1 MRYLDQV
8 RIGLVVL
15 TAALLGVCYAGYLA
29 FSASSWFLGVAV
41 AGVVAAAY
49 LWHILTARVIGPLAA
64 IEAGL
69 KRISSGDLSVT
80 LDAATCGDCAEMAT
94 SLNELRGSLSVL
106 AGNTVAFSNEIICLV
121 HALTH
126 QAEQTRDDA
135 RDQAGQ
141 TQQVAA
147 AAEQMSQTI
156 NDIARNALSARETS
170 GAALAVAHEGNVAAE
185 TSAATVQRVYDATI
199 ALASLVEKLNR
210 SVREISGIVTV
221 IKGIAD
227 QTNLLALNA
236 AIEAARAGEQGRGF
250 AVVADEVRK
259 LAERTI
265 KATQEI
271 SDKISLLQAD
281 SRQTAQFMD
290 NTSDEVIQ
298 ATTGIK
304 QVEGVLNSIVMS
316 VEQVRDQIAQ
326 IAVSVEEQSQ
336 TTEEVASNIETT
348 ATISK
353 RIEQMA
359 DGIAADVSSIIG
371 VTLQARDAAD
381 RYALDDTL
389 DKILDRAKS
398 DHIVFMN
405 KVKGHLQKSLILE
418 PVQMPDHYSCRFGKW
433 YHSLGKEQY
442 SGSQHF
448 RSIDAPHARLHA
460 LAKDI
465 VSLANG
471 GEVRRAFELCDEADR
486 LSQAI
491 QENMD
496 RLKSEYHA

>member
-1 MRYLDQV
+1 M
-8 RIGLVVL
+8 
-15 TAALLGVCYAGYLA
+15 TM
-29 FSASSWFLGVAV
+29 
-41 AGVVAAAY
+41 
-49 LWHILTARVIGPLAA
+49 
-64 IEAGL
+64 IEEGL
-69 KRISSGDLSVT
+69 KRLVAGDLT
-80 LDAATCGDCAEMAT
+80 GKLDPAACGDFGNMAANLT
-94 SLNELRGSLSVL
+94 SLCGSISNL
-106 AGNTVAFSNEIICLV
+106 AGNTVVFSNEIICLV
-121 HALTH
+121 NALMH
-126 QAEQTRDDA
+126 EADQTTGDA

-156 NDIARNALSARETS
+156 NDIARNALAARETS
-170 GAALAVAHEGNVAAE
+170 GAALTVAHEGNVAAE
-185 TSAATVQRVYDATI
+185 SSAATVQRVYDATI
-199 ALASLVEKLNR
+199 SLASLVEKLNR
-210 SVREISGIVTV
+210 SVREISSIVTV

-271 SDKISLLQAD
+271 SDKISVLQAD

-298 ATTGIK
+298 ATSGIK
-304 QVEGVLNSIVMS
+304 QVEGVLNSIVAS

-336 TTEEVASNIETT
+336 TTEEVASNIEKT
-348 ATISK
+348 ATIAK
-353 RIEQMA
+353 RIEQMSG
-359 DGIAADVSSIIG
+359 GITADVESIVG

-381 RYALDDTL
+381 KYVLDNTL

-398 DHIVFMN
+398 DHIVFMSR
-405 KVKGHLQKSLILE
+405 VKGHVRKALVLE
-418 PVQMPDHYSCRFGKW
+418 PAKMPDHYSCRFGKW
-433 YHSLGKEQY
+433 YHSLGMEQY
-442 SGSQHF
+442 SGSEWF
-448 RSIDAPHARLHA
+448 RAIDPPHARLHA
-460 LAKDI
+460 LAKDV
-465 VSLANG
+465 VSLASK
-471 GEVRRAFELCDEADR
+471 GEERRASELYEEADR

-491 QENMD
+491 IENLD
-496 RLKSEYHA
+496 RLKAQYHA